1 MTDGKELL
9 SEELLTQ
16 VEHAARAQN
25 RLPAEILEEAVR
37 QYLERQRWVQFVE
50 KNESRT
56 RVKGI
61 DEGDVDRLISEVR
74 GENEERG
81 R

>member
-9 SEELLTQ
+9 SEELLHQ
-16 VEHAARAQN
+16 VEHVARAQN

-37 QYLERQRWVQFVE
+37 QYLERQIWVRFVE

-56 RVKGI
+56 RAKGI

-74 GENEERG
+74 RENEERG